1 MGLALFLRWWSVTAA
16 SGRRK
21 SGPRMGGPSSGGA
34 GCTTTGR
41 CAGSSCSLRRASAT
55 GSAARTSIP
64 NTPPALAM
72 PSISPPWPP
81 QSHIRATI
89 EYAATQ
95 PWIDK
100 DNLLLAGESAGGF
113 GSIVAAGERLP
124 GVKALVNFAG
134 GVGGSSQYPCNPQ
147 NVELQLVKAA
157 RRGAIPSIWF
167 YAENDRFWGAKLPRA
182 WHAAYV
188 EAGGT
193 AEFHMLPPLQED
205 GHEIIGSGYEHWRP
219 RLDHFLTSMGFAPRK
234 LPDAPRPTGFA
245 PLGQA
250 PPVPALFARCLERYD
265 VFLKWDVPRAFAL
278 SPTGDCAYAAG
289 ELDVMASSLKRCE
302 QRAKQACK
310 LYAVNDEVVWVP

>member
-1 MGLALFLRWWSVTAA
+1 M
-16 SGRRK
+16 
-21 SGPRMGGPSSGGA
+21 
-34 GCTTTGR
+34 
-41 CAGSSCSLRRASAT
+41 
-55 GSAARTSIP
+55 
-64 NTPPALAM
+64 
-72 PSISPPWPP
+72 
-81 QSHIRATI
+81 
-89 EYAATQ
+89 
-95 PWIDK
+95 
-100 DNLLLAGESAGGF
+100 
-113 GSIVAAGERLP
+113 
-124 GVKALVNFAG
+124 
-134 GVGGSSQYPCNPQ
+134 
-147 NVELQLVKAA
+147 KAA

-219 RLDHFLTSMGFAPRK
+219 RLDHFLNSMGFAPRK
-234 LPDAPRPTGFA
+234 LPGAPRPTRFA

-289 ELDVMASSLKRCE
+289 QLDVMAESLKRCE